1 MGSWTIY
8 NKNGLAKAVVKD
20 LELHDEWMAECFLTV
35 SVKSAK
41 PIQFAIGDYIDYRD
55 ERYIIQYD
63 PNVLKKAKI
72 GAYGEGFNYDSI
84 KFVGLQDE
92 IVRCDFNDIVLND
105 NEMHYTSLPT
115 FPFYC
120 ASVDDLLDRIQAN
133 LEDLYPGEW
142 VVIGLNTVRNN
153 QRGTAVGRS
162 ADFEAAYRQYIDPT
176 GTPKTDPYGN
186 QSIAETAD
194 NITCWDAMKKVHD
207 DFGLNFIVRGRV
219 IVVGTAGVFT
229 AKTFRYGKG
238 NGLYE
243 IERIG
248 ESDQQIVT
256 RLRTYGS
263 EKNLPQHYYANL
275 NTQVFAHI
283 SNIQKFS
290 TQGCSFLLDLNFD
303 SKYFTYRSEDYPGDS
318 VHPNYIVEIKAN
330 NVTVRGFVTMDSQSN
345 SCYVYCEYTG
355 GSDDDRDEPDAA
367 KMSAFIN
374 ALSNGDRLDFVNYIN
389 KDTFDPTH
397 KDSSTDNLPNNMSV
411 SRLMLPGFP
420 NLSLNEWVQAHKNDE
435 DKQWLRDAIA
445 EGFTFS
451 IEKYRPY
458 IDSPNIDNYGIRPA
472 SIFFDGS
479 NETTEIHPTITG
491 MEYGGVAIDAVYAA
505 DQVEDNGVFPAGEEV
520 KNININL
527 PDLGFDLGSLYV
539 DGATIDM
546 TSGMC
551 GARSFKVAN
560 KPKQDANGRWVCNVE
575 RVHDE
580 SLDLWFPYKDF
591 QITSGDK
598 YVLTGISLPDAYV
611 DAAAIKLL
619 QSSIEALKKNHAP
632 RYTYKPRIDEI
643 FMQRQHDTAISSQG
657 VVSLHDTL
665 KAGDVFV
672 FADTDMGIDAS
683 IIIDVLSIKEN
694 GNNGIPTYDITLRDE
709 KQVGTIQKITNKI
722 DSVINGAVSINGG
735 AGGLTSSQVRSLI
748 NNYGR
753 DQFLSKVNDD
763 TAQGFIR
770 FIKGLQVGERFV
782 SGLLGEGAVFRKD
795 ADGTTY
801 LEADK
806 LYVRMK
812 AYFDTV
818 EIRKYLHSA
827 GNRVASVAGA
837 KCIRVEY
844 IDADGNVTSDA
855 ANAVV
860 FRCYFRGSDGDDEV
874 TNDFLV
880 GDQVYCHITNGSTQ
894 SLQMHHYWRLLVG
907 RNAEG
912 ELTEDGEHWI
922 DLSNRPT
929 ETVTIDGSTYTHAG
943 YQTGS
948 DIPVAQD
955 DMVQLGN
962 ISDKTR
968 QGAIIEYVSGADSPS
983 YQIYQDI
990 DDFSLNGKN
999 QLALGYNTQTGRAY
1013 LNVYGDAYIGD
1024 RNGAS
1029 YIRYNT
1035 ATKKM
1040 EIKAEVNIQSTFDG
1054 KTLPNYIA
1062 EHSSDWTEEEITA
1075 LFTDDFNNIDAEI
1088 KNIQKQVDGSIETW
1102 FYNGVPSSSVLPES
1116 EWKAKDIAA
1125 GNNNERLK
1133 HLGDLYYDNQSGYAY
1148 RYTNQGTESVPQ
1160 FVWTQISDSAVIK
1173 ALENAAKAQ
1182 DTADHKRRVFVRQ
1195 PLDSEDYDVGDL
1207 WVNATYPSGN
1217 TQTDDANG
1225 RYYNDILKCIKHKD
1239 KNVAF
1244 SIGDWGLSSKY
1255 TDDSALEL
1263 FKLNSYVQQL
1273 TGGELSQDIANAQ
1286 QAADDA
1292 QADADAAAAAA
1303 ANAKTAADNA
1313 QADATAANNRL
1324 NGWANDGSIS
1334 PTEKT
1339 SLKLEWE
1346 NVKKEYIQICN
1357 DADKYGVSKTV
1368 FANAYTSANS
1378 AFSKYTAA
1386 TPENITI
1393 GTDYANIAAY
1403 YAARQTILDAI
1414 TQAAKKVATD
1424 AATAAANAQAK
1435 ADSAYTLA
1443 GQANAHAALFDSIR
1457 TALNQGTLIDGGLVL
1472 STLIGLRDGDNKL
1485 WSGISGAYNTDLFGG
1500 GLAAWYG
1507 GGLADAEHKS
1517 QYPSDSVWAKSAL
1530 RFDGSGYLA
1539 GGNITW
1545 NDIGAV
1551 TIKNL
1556 TTLSDSQNTNL
1567 LNELATFNSAFSFA
1581 TSGSGSTTVLS
1592 ITPNVPFTSLSILD
1606 PSVSP
1611 NAAIPVATQKWVG
1624 DNYVSIAFFKRL
1636 FQAHNGSAN
1645 VNPNDSG
1652 TTITDI
1658 EAMFGFWTN
1667 QYISALGKGSG
1678 GSGGGGVGD
1687 VTWDLLASG
1696 SDTRPI
1702 NISHL
1707 TGALSTYALKSE
1719 IPTNNNQLTNGA
1731 GYVTSNG
1738 SVRSTIGTDKS
1749 NWDANNPQGYDY
1761 MWYYGQPGGVSNKPF
1776 VYGTVVNFFSDGI
1789 NNALNIQMAFGLLH
1803 GLSQNISDGAWWRGR
1818 NNVGW
1823 DDRWHRLYDDNH
1835 HPIAD
1840 VTIRLQTA
1848 RTIWGQSFDGTA
1860 NVSGNLTGVG
1870 SVSSTGSITASSF
1883 IKSGG
1888 TSVQFLK
1895 ADGSVDSN
1903 TYAMLSQLGN
1913 YLPLSGGTLASQND
1927 VLTINST
1934 SENAWIYFQIT
1945 KSGSLAR
1952 RASVGYYPGLA
1963 FIANEASY
1971 ARIGVNDSGTPEYW
1985 TNNYGTTKYAL
1996 IHAGNIGSYNA
2007 GSVTKL
2013 QTART
2018 IWGQRFDGTADIR
2031 GTLYLERGLGNS
2043 YGKISFYSSS
2053 FYTWY
2058 FYMTNAGS
2066 ESPTS
2071 KNAPSGT
2078 YVTSWALRSLI
2089 ENNSGY
2095 GWTWESCSNANTSTP
2110 SIIMEL
2116 SSTTGNL
2123 KVAGG
2128 IHAIGNSSLG
2138 GTLGV
2143 TGAATFS
2150 STVTA
2155 TTFVGSLS
2163 GNASTATALQTART
2177 LWGQSFNGT
2186 ANVNGCIHVTGT
2198 SNWAEGIRIYP
2209 YNGWTT
2215 LILCGTDNTG
2225 ASGTSANSW
2234 SLHSYSGNFFI
2245 NRNGANGHT
2254 GYELCNVNGNWGFGT
2269 VSPSYKLHVAGTFY
2283 ASGDTTLGGIL
2294 SMGNNQR
2301 IYFKNTS
2308 SAGVSAILMDTSNNF
2323 VIGEG
2328 MSSYNTYLRGSGLTF
2343 QTGSSHLDR
2352 MTIDANGRVYVVN
2365 GAQGLRIGDA
2375 LLTWDSTNNAIK
2387 VSAVNGSGQVNFYAT
2402 GGVSALGVGGSGSSS
2417 GGIDADWL
2425 KNNDVQIKRL
2435 GINVAPSSSYQLNV
2449 QGASNFTGAV
2459 AINSALTVNSSVSAI
2474 GGFSTSQGSI
2484 SAAHDITAGGNG
2496 LVYNRLTV
2504 GKTSV
2509 DTSYIFY
2516 VNGSA
2521 CVSNGIYLASNV
2533 YIKHF
2538 VPASGVT
2545 LCNITAP
2552 SGLTVNGSSSWS
2564 SDMRKKDV
2572 VSYVNDL
2579 DVNKVA
2585 KAPVFRFTW
2594 KDKRDSV
2601 VRVGTSAQYWQ
2612 NALASSV
2619 MDMGEYGLMLDYN
2632 AITIASAVVTAR
2644 KVVDHEL
2651 HIKQLE
2657 ERVRELES
2665 EIKQLKAA

>member
-1 MGSWTIY
+1 MIDNKGLNQKFQIY
-8 NKNGLAKAVVKD
+8 NGDDTPFEGLILHKSVVD
-20 LELHDEWMAECFLTV
+20 
-35 SVKSAK
+35 SV
-41 PIQFAIGDYIDYRD
+41 
-55 ERYIIQYD
+55 
-63 PNVLKKAKI
+63 V
-72 GAYGEGFNYDSI
+72 
-84 KFVGLQDE
+84 
-92 IVRCDFNDIVLND
+92 
-105 NEMHYTSLPT
+105 MSL
-115 FPFYC
+115 
-120 ASVDDLLDRIQAN
+120 
-133 LEDLYPGEW
+133 G
-142 VVIGLNTVRNN
+142 
-153 QRGTAVGRS
+153 
-162 ADFEAAYRQYIDPT
+162 
-176 GTPKTDPYGN
+176 
-186 QSIAETAD
+186 D
-194 NITCWDAMKKVHD
+194 NITGDVYYKNNA
-207 DFGLNFIVRGRV
+207 LNVTMNEYIEYK
-219 IVVGTAGVFT
+219 GVKYVLVNPPTILREGMVKDNGELKGMTKYSFT
-229 AKTFRYGKG
+229 FYHPMYQLG
-238 NGLYE
+238 NMPFCDVAVS
-243 IERIG
+243 
-248 ESDQQIVT
+248 SDQQRYLSENKVFSWIGYPDDYIAKLNKNLDGTEWIVEKSSRFPALKDNVLSEVLSFENNTIADALKTFYDTWEVPYVVDVVSSSESSYAQGKRFKVVVGLPSNEIYASESDRQLMQPYVFKMGQGVGLKNNSRTPRNNKIIT
-256 RLRTYGS
+256 RISGYGS
-263 EKNLPQHYYANL
+263 EDNIPYGYPQIVWDGEEDDPRLRYPLYDGIVGGRYVKLIKHPFTRTHLMPSIYSETVNKKVNPNAVGYDPTIELKDYYDAIT
-275 NTQVFAHI
+275 TQEYPYVNEINPLAPSYESH
-283 SNIQKFS
+283 Q
-290 TQGCSFLLDLNFD
+290 FD
-303 SKYFTYRSEDYPGDS
+303 VKPEMNDGQSS
-318 VHPNYIVEIKAN
+318 VEILDAIPLN
-330 NVTVRGFVTMDSQSN
+330 ADLTPAESWDDTMDGDGNYLQS
-345 SCYVYCEYTG
+345 Y
-355 GSDDDRDEPDAA
+355 
-367 KMSAFIN
+367 
-374 ALSNGDRLDFVNYIN
+374 
-389 KDTFDPTH
+389 
-397 KDSSTDNLPNNMSV
+397 
-411 SRLMLPGFP
+411 
-420 NLSLNEWVQAHKNDE
+420 
-435 DKQWLRDAIA
+435 
-445 EGFTFS
+445 
-451 IEKYRPY
+451 
-458 IDSPNIDNYGIRPA
+458 
-472 SIFFDGS
+472 
-479 NETTEIHPTITG
+479 
-491 MEYGGVAIDAVYAA
+491 
-505 DQVEDNGVFPAGEEV
+505 
-520 KNININL
+520 
-527 PDLGFDLGSLYV
+527 
-539 DGATIDM
+539 
-546 TSGMC
+546 
-551 GARSFKVAN
+551 
-560 KPKQDANGRWVCNVE
+560 
-575 RVHDE
+575 
-580 SLDLWFPYKDF
+580 F
-591 QITSGDK
+591 QITLPQLSFDLYACAAITQEMSINMRGGACIGCTFPIQVNWDDYKANFYDQDGNFAPDGEQRDLTKYPKSNLGSISVVVQKEYQTFGTIMPNVFQQPNNGDEFV
-598 YVLTGISLPDAYV
+598 VLGISLPSEYISNAEERLDGEMKSYMLENNIYYFDYPLKFDEYFLATHTYILEQLKPNSV
-611 DAAAIKLL
+611 VRFEFAGNELKLFVKQLTIKYG
-619 QSSIEALKKNHAP
+619 EN
-632 RYTYKPRIDEI
+632 
-643 FMQRQHDTAISSQG
+643 
-657 VVSLHDTL
+657 
-665 KAGDVFV
+665 
-672 FADTDMGIDAS
+672 
-683 IIIDVLSIKEN
+683 VL
-694 GNNGIPTYDITLRDE
+694 PQYDITLTDNVE
-709 KQVGTIQKITNKI
+709 VVLNQIGQVAE
-722 DSVINGAVSINGG
+722 DVERLSSVISI
-735 AGGLTSSQVRSLI
+735 LRES
-748 NNYGR
+748 YGR
-753 DQFLSKVNDD
+753 NVWTELSKKLSKVNDD

-782 SGLLGEGAVFRKD
+782 SGLLGEGAVFRKE

-922 DLSNRPT
+922 DLSNRPA

-962 ISDKTR
+962 INDKTR
-968 QGAIIEYVSGADSPS
+968 QGAIVEYVSGADSPS

-1035 ATKKM
+1035 STKKL

-1054 KTLPNYIA
+1054 KTLPEYIE

-1225 RYYNDILKCIKHKD
+1225 RYYNDILKCIRHKD

-1244 SIGDWGLSSKY
+1244 SISDWGLSSKY
-1255 TDDSALEL
+1255 TDDSALEQ

-1273 TGGELSQDIANAQ
+1273 TGGTMSQDIANAQ
-1286 QAADDA
+1286 HAADDA

-1313 QADATAANNRL
+1313 QADANAANNRL

-1393 GTDYANIAAY
+1393 DTDYANIAAY
-1403 YAARQTILDAI
+1403 YDARQTILDAI

-1517 QYPSDSVWAKSAL
+1517 QYPSGSDWAKSAF

-1545 NDIGAV
+1545 NANGAV
-1551 TIKNL
+1551 TIKNI

-1567 LNELATFNSAFSFA
+1567 LNELATFNNAFSFA

-1592 ITPNVPFTSLSILD
+1592 ITPNVPFTALSILD

-1611 NAAIPVATQKWVG
+1611 NAAIPVATQKWVS

-1687 VTWDLLASG
+1687 VTWDLLASN
-1696 SDTRPI
+1696 SDTRQVAL
-1702 NISHL
+1702 SHL
-1707 TGALSTYALKSE
+1707 TGALSGYATQSWVNSQGFLTSSSLSDYVTLATAQTISGVKTMTHGLVVSGRVYGGYDDEGIVVGIAPNNMSGITLGTYNGAHATLYYLNNGQSSFWRVRRYVDDVLTTYDIYHPLKSGTIALVSD
-1719 IPTNNNQLTNGA
+1719 IPTDNSQLTNGA
-1731 GYVTSNG
+1731 GYITSSGMSAYAQSLKYRNSAASTSDIDSMHYAKELNAFTFNG
-1738 SVRSTIGTDKS
+1738 FNIPILIGNGIIIDVGWENIS
-1749 NWDANNPQGYDY
+1749 
-1761 MWYYGQPGGVSNKPF
+1761 YGAQF
-1776 VYGTVVNFFSDGI
+1776 VIDDDPSYI
-1789 NNALNIQMAFGLLH
+1789 FGLRQRN
-1803 GLSQNISDGAWWRGR
+1803 GNGWSDWKRIPMGDGTGASGTWAISISG
-1818 NNVGW
+1818 N
-1823 DDRWHRLYDDNH
+1823 
-1835 HPIAD
+1835 AD
-1840 VTIRLQTA
+1840 SATKLQTA
-1848 RTIWGQSFDGTA
+1848 RTIWGQNFDGTA
-1860 NVSGNLTGVG
+1860 NASGGLTGVTTIHMTSNLFLGAG
-1870 SVSSTGSITASSF
+1870 SDGIYLNGDGVSLHDSNNTYKGQALKFNASNGDATFHHALTVMNDTTIDGNVKATSFVKTNGTAS
-1883 IKSGG
+1883 
-1888 TSVQFLK
+1888 QFLK

-1903 TYAMLSQLGN
+1903 SYALASSLSG
-1913 YLPLSGGTLASQND
+1913 YLPLSGGTMTGLLRVDAVIFGYNYHIVGANAASFVFD
-1927 VLTINST
+1927 
-1934 SENAWIYFQIT
+1934 
-1945 KSGSLAR
+1945 K
-1952 RASVGYYPGLA
+1952 PG
-1963 FIANEASY
+1963 SY
-1971 ARIGVNDSGTPEYW
+1971 ATGIGAHTTTNVIWFGACNSDGSWFDSYKQIWDFNGTIRQEG
-1985 TNNYGTTKYAL
+1985 NNV
-1996 IHAGNIGSYNA
+1996 IHAGNIASQTVASCTGNA
-2007 GSVTKL
+2007 GSATKL
-2013 QTART
+2013 ETART
-2018 IWGQRFDGTADIR
+2018 IWSQSFDGTGNISGVLLGAGGYIDLQYNDEINRYGGRLYIQHR
-2031 GTLYLERGLGNS
+2031 GNEDG
-2043 YGKISFYSSS
+2043 F
-2053 FYTWY
+2053 
-2058 FYMTNAGS
+2058 AGQ
-2066 ESPTS
+2066 
-2071 KNAPSGT
+2071 GT
-2078 YVTSWALRSLI
+2078 GGTVT
-2089 ENNSGY
+2089 GD
-2095 GWTWESCSNANTSTP
+2095 
-2110 SIIMEL
+2110 IIMC
-2116 SSTTGNL
+2116 
-2123 KVAGG
+2123 AHGG
-2128 IHAIGNSSLG
+2128 L
-2138 GTLGV
+2138 
-2143 TGAATFS
+2143 
-2150 STVTA
+2150 
-2155 TTFVGSLS
+2155 VGI
-2163 GNASTATALQTART
+2163 
-2177 LWGQSFNGT
+2177 GT
-2186 ANVNGCIHVTGT
+2186 A
-2198 SNWAEGIRIYP
+2198 
-2209 YNGWTT
+2209 
-2215 LILCGTDNTG
+2215 
-2225 ASGTSANSW
+2225 
-2234 SLHSYSGNFFI
+2234 
-2245 NRNGANGHT
+2245 
-2254 GYELCNVNGNWGFGT
+2254 
-2269 VSPSYKLHVAGTFY
+2269 SPSYKLHVNGTVKATKYYLSDTVYFELTSDGVHLVGAGFY
-2283 ASGDTTLGGIL
+2283 S
-2294 SMGNNQR
+2294 
-2301 IYFKNTS
+2301 
-2308 SAGVSAILMDTSNNF
+2308 
-2323 VIGEG
+2323 
-2328 MSSYNTYLRGSGLTF
+2328 
-2343 QTGSSHLDR
+2343 
-2352 MTIDANGRVYVVN
+2352 
-2365 GAQGLRIGDA
+2365 
-2375 LLTWDSTNNAIK
+2375 DS
-2387 VSAVNGSGQVNFYAT
+2387 F
-2402 GGVSALGVGGSGSSS
+2402 VSALGVGSGSSG

-2435 GINVAPSSSYQLNV
+2435 GIGVAPSSSAQLNV
-2449 QGASNFTGAV
+2449 QGASNFTGTV
-2459 AINSALTVNSSVSAI
+2459 DINNRLIVNSSVSAI

-2509 DTSYIFY
+2509 DTSYIFF

-2521 CVSNGIYLASNV
+2521 YVSNGIYLASDV
-2533 YIKHF
+2533 HIKYSA
-2538 VPASGVT
+2538 PASGVK

-2552 SGLTVNGSSSWS
+2552 SGLTVNGSTSWS

-2572 VSYVNDL
+2572 VSYVNEL
-2579 DVNKVA
+2579 DINKVA

-2601 VRVGTSAQYWQ
+2601 VRVGSSAQYWQ
-2612 NALASSV
+2612 NALANSV

>member
-1 MGSWTIY
+1 MIDNKGLNQKFQIY
-8 NKNGLAKAVVKD
+8 NGDDTPFEGLILHKSVVD
-20 LELHDEWMAECFLTV
+20 
-35 SVKSAK
+35 SV
-41 PIQFAIGDYIDYRD
+41 
-55 ERYIIQYD
+55 
-63 PNVLKKAKI
+63 V
-72 GAYGEGFNYDSI
+72 
-84 KFVGLQDE
+84 
-92 IVRCDFNDIVLND
+92 
-105 NEMHYTSLPT
+105 MSL
-115 FPFYC
+115 
-120 ASVDDLLDRIQAN
+120 
-133 LEDLYPGEW
+133 G
-142 VVIGLNTVRNN
+142 
-153 QRGTAVGRS
+153 
-162 ADFEAAYRQYIDPT
+162 
-176 GTPKTDPYGN
+176 
-186 QSIAETAD
+186 D
-194 NITCWDAMKKVHD
+194 NITGDVYYKNNA
-207 DFGLNFIVRGRV
+207 LNVTMNEYIVYK
-219 IVVGTAGVFT
+219 GVKYVLVNPPTILREGMVKDNGELKGMTKYSFT
-229 AKTFRYGKG
+229 FYHPMYQLG
-238 NGLYE
+238 NMPFCDVAVS
-243 IERIG
+243 
-248 ESDQQIVT
+248 SDQQRYLSENKTFSWIGYPDDYIAKLNKNLDGTEWIVEKSSRFPALKDNVLSEVLSFENNTIADALKTFYDTWEVPYVVDVVSSSESSYAQGKRFKVVVGLPSNEIYASESDKQLMQPYVFKMGQGVGLKNNSRTPRNNKIIT
-256 RLRTYGS
+256 RISGYGS
-263 EKNLPQHYYANL
+263 EDNIPYGYPQIVWDGEEDDPRLRYPLYDGIVGGRYVKLIKHPFTRTHLMPSIYSETVNKKVNPNAVGYDPTIELKDYYDAIT
-275 NTQVFAHI
+275 TQEYPYVNEINPLAPSYESH
-283 SNIQKFS
+283 Q
-290 TQGCSFLLDLNFD
+290 FD
-303 SKYFTYRSEDYPGDS
+303 VKPEMNDGQSS
-318 VHPNYIVEIKAN
+318 VEILDAIPLN
-330 NVTVRGFVTMDSQSN
+330 ADLTPAESWDDTMDGDGNYLQS
-345 SCYVYCEYTG
+345 Y
-355 GSDDDRDEPDAA
+355 
-367 KMSAFIN
+367 
-374 ALSNGDRLDFVNYIN
+374 
-389 KDTFDPTH
+389 
-397 KDSSTDNLPNNMSV
+397 
-411 SRLMLPGFP
+411 
-420 NLSLNEWVQAHKNDE
+420 
-435 DKQWLRDAIA
+435 
-445 EGFTFS
+445 
-451 IEKYRPY
+451 
-458 IDSPNIDNYGIRPA
+458 
-472 SIFFDGS
+472 
-479 NETTEIHPTITG
+479 
-491 MEYGGVAIDAVYAA
+491 
-505 DQVEDNGVFPAGEEV
+505 
-520 KNININL
+520 
-527 PDLGFDLGSLYV
+527 
-539 DGATIDM
+539 
-546 TSGMC
+546 
-551 GARSFKVAN
+551 
-560 KPKQDANGRWVCNVE
+560 
-575 RVHDE
+575 
-580 SLDLWFPYKDF
+580 F
-591 QITSGDK
+591 QITLPQLSFDLYACAAITQEMSINMRGGACIGCTFPIQVNWDDYKANFYDQDGNFAPDGEQRDLTKYPKSNLGSISVVVQKEYQTFGTIMPNVFQQPNNGDEFV
-598 YVLTGISLPDAYV
+598 VLGISLPSEYISNAEERLDGEMKSYMLENNIYYFDYPLKFDEYFLATHTYILEQLKPNSV
-611 DAAAIKLL
+611 VRFEFAGNELQLFVKQLTIKY
-619 QSSIEALKKNHAP
+619 SEN
-632 RYTYKPRIDEI
+632 
-643 FMQRQHDTAISSQG
+643 
-657 VVSLHDTL
+657 
-665 KAGDVFV
+665 
-672 FADTDMGIDAS
+672 
-683 IIIDVLSIKEN
+683 VL
-694 GNNGIPTYDITLRDE
+694 PQYDITLTDNVE
-709 KQVGTIQKITNKI
+709 VVLNQIGQVAE
-722 DSVINGAVSINGG
+722 DVERLSSVISI
-735 AGGLTSSQVRSLI
+735 LRES
-748 NNYGR
+748 YGR
-753 DQFLSKVNDD
+753 NVWTELSKKLSKVNDD

-795 ADGTTY
+795 VDGTTY

-806 LYVRMK
+806 MYVRMK

-827 GNRVASVAGA
+827 GNRVASDAGA

-968 QGAIIEYVSGADSPS
+968 QGAIVEYVSGADSPS
-983 YQIYQDI
+983 YQIYQGI
-990 DDFSLNGKN
+990 DDFSLDGKN

-1024 RNGAS
+1024 RNGSS

-1035 ATKKM
+1035 ATKKL

-1054 KTLPNYIA
+1054 KTLPDYIA

-1244 SIGDWGLSSKY
+1244 SISDWGLSSKY
-1255 TDDSALEL
+1255 TDDSALDN
-1263 FKLNSYVQQL
+1263 FKASPYVQLL
-1273 TGGELSQDIANAQ
+1273 TNGTLSQDIENAQ

-1368 FANAYTSANS
+1368 FANAYSSANS

-1393 GTDYANIAAY
+1393 GSDYDNIAAY
-1403 YAARQTILDAI
+1403 YDARQTILDAI

-1435 ADSAYTLA
+1435 ADSAYALA
-1443 GQANAHAALFDSIR
+1443 EHAEEHAGAFDYVKQALHQDTDIIN
-1457 TALNQGTLIDGGLVL
+1457 GLVL
-1472 STLIGLRDGDNKL
+1472 TTLIALRDKNDKI
-1485 WSGISGAYNTDLFGG
+1485 WSGINGAYQENETGSDFKGHG
-1500 GLAAWYG
+1500 IASWYG
-1507 GGLADAEHKS
+1507 GAMVDKEVETTADD
-1517 QYPSDSVWAKSAL
+1517 YAKSL
-1530 RFDGSGYLA
+1530 FRFDGSGYLA

-1545 NDIGAV
+1545 NANGAV
-1551 TIKNL
+1551 TIKNI

-1567 LNELATFNSAFSFA
+1567 LNELATFNNAFSFA

-1592 ITPNVPFTSLSILD
+1592 ITPNVPFTALSILD

-1611 NAAIPVATQKWVG
+1611 NAAIPVATQKWVS
-1624 DNYVSIAFFKRL
+1624 DNYVSIEFFKRL

-1687 VTWDLLASG
+1687 VTWDLLASN
-1696 SDTRPI
+1696 SDTRQI
-1702 NISHL
+1702 ALSHL
-1707 TGALSTYALKSE
+1707 TGALSGYAL
-1719 IPTNNNQLTNGA
+1719 TAQL
-1731 GYVTSNG
+1731 SNYL
-1738 SVRSTIGTDKS
+1738 
-1749 NWDANNPQGYDY
+1749 P
-1761 MWYYGQPGGVSNKPF
+1761 
-1776 VYGTVVNFFSDGI
+1776 
-1789 NNALNIQMAFGLLH
+1789 L
-1803 GLSQNISDGAWWRGR
+1803 
-1818 NNVGW
+1818 
-1823 DDRWHRLYDDNH
+1823 
-1835 HPIAD
+1835 
-1840 VTIRLQTA
+1840 
-1848 RTIWGQSFDGTA
+1848 
-1860 NVSGNLTGVG
+1860 
-1870 SVSSTGSITASSF
+1870 
-1883 IKSGG
+1883 SGG
-1888 TSVQFLK
+1888 TITGNLSVNGSTITHGITNIGSTAYSICTRGITGAETNGDIGDLYINNNSGTSVYMCYSGGNVGIGTFSTGEYRLAVIGAIYGNYVNIESGNSYRIGGSPVLRANTNLDTVLASYSGTLYLRPGTSDDGTHQTLITTSGVQSIAFIKNNGTSSQFLK
-1895 ADGSVDSN
+1895 ADGSVDS
-1903 TYAMLSQLGN
+1903 TS
-1913 YLPLSGGTLASQND
+1913 YLPTSGGMLSGGGAD
-1927 VLTINST
+1927 VLTINRTGANEYTWIRFFAAGSLMGYVGIGRTDQDFYFQSPTFETCRVWHSGNDGSGSGLDADLLDGQHASYFATASALSNYLPLAGGTMTGSISMSSSNITFTQNYGIYCGTAQVLRMNDNHATILSAYGNTIHLRPNGTSSGAGEVSVNTSGDIGCAKIVSSKVSISYSPTNSFDSSLAIVDNTITTSHWPISALAPSAAVGARISIVVGKST
-1934 SENAWIYFQIT
+1934 STYESALFSYYHAGAESSSNYVSLGMYNAADLLCVQA
-1945 KSGSLAR
+1945 SGK
-1952 RASVGYYPGLA
+1952 VG
-1963 FIANEASY
+1963 I
-1971 ARIGVNDSGTPEYW
+1971 
-1985 TNNYGTTKYAL
+1985 GTTSPSHNL
-1996 IHAGNIGSYNA
+1996 
-2007 GSVTKL
+2007 
-2013 QTART
+2013 
-2018 IWGQRFDGTADIR
+2018 DIN
-2031 GTLYLERGLGNS
+2031 GDLLV
-2043 YGKISFYSSS
+2043 
-2053 FYTWY
+2053 
-2058 FYMTNAGS
+2058 
-2066 ESPTS
+2066 S
-2071 KNAPSGT
+2071 KS
-2078 YVTSWALRSLI
+2078 
-2089 ENNSGY
+2089 
-2095 GWTWESCSNANTSTP
+2095 
-2110 SIIMEL
+2110 L
-2116 SSTTGNL
+2116 SSPHWVSDTGQ
-2123 KVAGG
+2123 VVC
-2128 IHAIGNSSLG
+2128 H
-2138 GTLGV
+2138 
-2143 TGAATFS
+2143 
-2150 STVTA
+2150 
-2155 TTFVGSLS
+2155 
-2163 GNASTATALQTART
+2163 
-2177 LWGQSFNGT
+2177 
-2186 ANVNGCIHVTGT
+2186 
-2198 SNWAEGIRIYP
+2198 
-2209 YNGWTT
+2209 
-2215 LILCGTDNTG
+2215 
-2225 ASGTSANSW
+2225 ASGTNYYLGIAATTNGYGVIQGGNSGTGAIPI
-2234 SLHSYSGNFFI
+2234 LINPNDGNVGI
-2245 NRNGANGHT
+2245 AT
-2254 GYELCNVNGNWGFGT
+2254 I
-2269 VSPSYKLHVAGTFY
+2269 SPLYKLHVNGSGYYDGILYTNQIINLGTTGKAIRTRGLDGSTADGSQESLYINNNHNGHVFICAGGGNVGIGSNSASYKLQVNGTFY

-2308 SAGVSAILMDTSNNF
+2308 GAGVSALLMDTSNNF

-2328 MSSYNTYLRGSGLTF
+2328 MTAYNTYLRGSSLTF
-2343 QTGSSHLDR
+2343 QTGSSHTDR

-2365 GAQGLRIGDA
+2365 GSQGLRIGDA

-2417 GGIDADWL
+2417 GGIDAEWL

-2435 GINVAPSSSYQLNV
+2435 GIGVAPSSSYQLNV

-2459 AINSALTVNSSVSAI
+2459 AINNALTVNSSVSAI

-2521 CVSNGIYLASNV
+2521 CVTNGIYLASNV
-2533 YIKHF
+2533 YIKHS

-2552 SGLTVNGSSSWS
+2552 SGLTVNGSTSWS

-2572 VSYVNDL
+2572 VSYVNEL

-2612 NALASSV
+2612 NALANSV